1 LRKNEKILKKRGMKE
16 EMHQVDQFT
25 KINLS
30 DDEKVKSD
38 MEISKGDSDSDG
50 SDGF

>member
-1 LRKNEKILKKRGMKE
+1 
-16 EMHQVDQFT
+16 MHQVDEFT

-38 MEISKGDSDSDG
+38 MEISSNGSDSDD